1 MFVVGVDENGLGP
14 RLGPLIVTAVTA
26 EATNDA
32 GLRIATKP
40 ARGGAASRLA
50 DSKQLVA
57 YGNSAL
63 GEAWARALMPDAASP
78 ESLLES
84 LFLDPMDVLQ
94 TPCPRDHMA
103 QCWRAGESFEST
115 DEVLAL
121 VKKDTARLAKR
132 GLRLVR
138 AEVAFVCTR
147 VLNDAAAKGRSR
159 FVVDLNTMERLVL
172 SARARVGSDLHAVCG
187 KVGGFDRYGGQFG
200 PLSRYLH
207 VALVEG
213 RARSEYKFPGVG
225 TVAFVRDADASSS
238 LVSLA
243 SLIGKWARD
252 LLTARVIRH
261 YRDDDATLPNASGYH
276 DPITARF
283 VSGTALVRK
292 RRNMPDDCFERT
304 KVDHGPTSER
314 SERNSTRRDTT

>member
-32 GLRIATKP
+32 GVRIATKP
-40 ARGGAASRLA
+40 ARGGSASRLA
-50 DSKQLVA
+50 DSKKLVA
-57 YGNSAL
+57 YGDSAL
-63 GEAWARALMPDAASP
+63 GEAWARALVPSAASP
-78 ESLLES
+78 EALLDS
-84 LFLDPMDVLQ
+84 LFLDHTSILQ
-94 TPCPRDHMA
+94 RPCPRDHMA
-103 QCWRAGESFEST
+103 QCWRAGEGFTST
-115 DEVLAL
+115 DEVLGL
-121 VKKDTARLAKR
+121 VTKDVARLAKR
-132 GLRLVR
+132 GLRITR

-147 VLNDAAAKGRSR
+147 ALNDAAAKGQSR
-159 FVVDLNTMERLVL
+159 FVVDLHTMERLVL
-172 SARARVGSDLHAVCG
+172 SSRQRAGSDVLAICG
-187 KVGGFDRYGGQFG
+187 KVGGFDRYGNQFG
-200 PLSRYLH
+200 PLSSYLH
-207 VALVEG
+207 TALIEG

-261 YRDDDATLPNASGYH
+261 YRDEDPSLPDASGYH

-283 VSGTALVRK
+283 VDGTALVRK
-292 RRNMPDDCFERT
+292 KRNMPNDCFERT
-304 KVDHGPTSER
+304 KVGDAGPTSER
-314 SERNSTRRDTT
+314 SERTWSELVE